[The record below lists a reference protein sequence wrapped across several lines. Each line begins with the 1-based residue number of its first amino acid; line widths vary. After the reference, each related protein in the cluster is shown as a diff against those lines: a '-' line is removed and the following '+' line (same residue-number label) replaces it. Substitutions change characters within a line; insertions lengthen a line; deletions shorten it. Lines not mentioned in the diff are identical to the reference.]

1 MKITEL
7 APTLRIATMSNK
19 YPKLKLAEG
28 AARLDLAGAILRMD
42 AAFEVGDE
50 DSQLQA
56 QMEAAEYIQA
66 YTEALAN
73 LVRGDGQE

>member
-1 MKITEL
+1 
-7 APTLRIATMSNK
+7 
-19 YPKLKLAEG
+19 
-28 AARLDLAGAILRMD
+28 MD

-50 DSQLQA
+50 DAQLQA
-56 QMEAAEYIQA
+56 QMETAEYIQA